1 MTVIPHILCVMNFDE
16 YIYTQVLSA
25 SVKIEFP
32 PAGFQS
38 GLPNP
43 STEPTMV
50 SFTTEGAS
58 LSLNSMY
65 IQLHVCTIT
74 EYIITITEYIL
85 FWVCFIFIQNHVHVI
100 YPFCCMYQ
108 QFSYLY
114 CSVVFH
120 SVTMS
125 QFVHF
130 PADEYL
136 GCFQFLFITK
146 EVLMSILYKS
156 FSNFHLFLEVELLGF
171 FF

>member
-65 IQLHVCTIT
+65 IQLQSIYSFESV
-74 EYIITITEYIL
+74 L
-85 FWVCFIFIQNHVHVI
+85 FSFKIMFMWFTHFAACISSSVIFIAQLCSTLWLCHNLSISQLMNIWDAFSFYLLQKRCLWAFYTSLFQIFI
-100 YPFCCMYQ
+100 YF
-108 QFSYLY
+108 
-114 CSVVFH
+114 
-120 SVTMS
+120 
-125 QFVHF
+125 
-130 PADEYL
+130 
-136 GCFQFLFITK
+136 
-146 EVLMSILYKS
+146 
-156 FSNFHLFLEVELLGF
+156 
-171 FF
+171 